1 MKLKVVLKFH
11 FHGCK
16 NEKEEK
22 NENILEIVL
31 QGVRPRKTSEYSAK
45 HLNTQKGP
53 KIANLDGYKHF

>member
-1 MKLKVVLKFH
+1 MKLKVVVKFH

-31 QGVRPRKTSEYSAK
+31 QGVRPRKTSEY
-45 HLNTQKGP
+45 
-53 KIANLDGYKHF
+53 